1 MKPLKT
7 LFFILSVFLLL
18 LVGMLYFPKDGIVVT
33 KNVKLQF
40 PTIYE
45 FFFEPQVEYAD
56 ISGILYQS
64 EELGADAD
72 SVELV
77 DEVVGFD
84 TVRADASILKKKV
97 FRFDFPD
104 NDPNALYPF
113 FKSLSRIKT
122 SKNRIRIMHYGDS
135 QIEGD
140 RMTAFI
146 RNKMQKRFGGS
157 GPGLISA
164 VQPYDFQYS
173 IKQTN
178 EGDWYR
184 YTAYGNVD
192 STLQHNRYGALAS
205 FSRFT
210 PYDSIDNANYTAS
223 VFLEEARQSYP
234 SVRDFQVV
242 RVFYGHNSAPFTT
255 ELYAENELVD
265 ADLIPPSSTLQV
277 MKWVFDEPVRN
288 IQLKF
293 EGNDSP
299 EIYGIALDASNGV
312 AVDNVA
318 MRGSSGLEFS
328 KINRSLLKN
337 IYNELNVELLILQFG
352 GNVVPYIGDGHERYE
367 RWFRS
372 QLMVLKSLLPN
383 VPIIVIGVADMS
395 IKDKDRYKTY
405 PNLINVRN
413 SLKNATL
420 SAGGVYWDMFGAMGG
435 ENSMPSWVFAKPAL
449 ASTDFVH
456 FNYRGARIIAEMFYN
471 ALIFEYG
478 SYQEQFEIKQPE
490 ITAE

>member
-7 LFFILSVFLLL
+7 LFFIASVFLLL
-18 LVGMLYFPKDGIVVT
+18 LAVMLYFPKDGIAVT
-33 KNVKLQF
+33 ENFRLQF

-56 ISGILYQS
+56 ISDILYQS
-64 EELGADAD
+64 EELGAEAD
-72 SVELV
+72 TIKLVEDV
-77 DEVVGFD
+77 IGFD
-84 TVRADASILKKKV
+84 TVRADVSVLKKKV
-97 FRFDFPD
+97 FRLDFPNGD
-104 NDPNALYPF
+104 TTLLYPF
-113 FKSLSRIKT
+113 FKTLDKVKD
-122 SKNRIRIMHYGDS
+122 SKKLVRIMHYGDS

-178 EGDWYR
+178 EGQWFR

-210 PYDSIDNANYTAS
+210 PYDSVNNDNYTAS
-223 VFLEEARQSYP
+223 VYLEEANQSYR
-234 SVRDFQVV
+234 SVRDFQQV
-242 RVFYGHNSAPFTT
+242 RVFYGHNAAPFTS
-255 ELYAENELVD
+255 ELHAETELVD
-265 ADLIPPSSTLQV
+265 ADLMPPSSSMKV

-288 IQLKF
+288 IQLRF
-293 EGNDSP
+293 EGNESP
-299 EIYGIALDASNGV
+299 EIYGIALDALTGI
-312 AVDNVA
+312 AVDNIA

-328 KINRSLLKN
+328 KINRTLLKTM
-337 IYNELNVELLILQFG
+337 YNELNVKLLLLQFG
-352 GNVVPYIGDGHERYE
+352 GNVVPYIGDGYGKYE
-367 RWFRS
+367 RWFQS
-372 QLMVLKSLLPN
+372 QLQVLKSLLPN

-395 IKDKDRYKTY
+395 IKDKNRYITY
-405 PNLINVRN
+405 PNLIDVRN
-413 SLKNATL
+413 ALKNATFN
-420 SAGGVYWDMFGAMGG
+420 AGAMYWDMFEAMGG
-435 ENSMPSWVFAKPAL
+435 ENSMPSWVFAEPSL

-471 ALIFEYG
+471 ALIFEYNNYR
-478 SYQEQFEIKQPE
+478 SQFKIKPAEIIAK
-490 ITAE
+490 